1 MYSMYLLSNCPKVY
15 LAFISLSQEVFG
27 LAFTNCLKKLRTV
40 TTSLLWYKHEIK
52 LKDEV
57 GMAVP
62 KSTQTR
68 FVGIIT
74 STIHLYACF
83 LSMRVNTC
91 INDNRCK
98 IYIAEKCLFIAYHE
112 SHENWIP
119 PPSPKI
125 PRYTGIHACII

>member
-68 FVGIIT
+68 FCRDNHINYT
-74 STIHLYACF
+74 SLR
-83 LSMRVNTC
+83 L
-91 INDNRCK
+91 
-98 IYIAEKCLFIAYHE
+98 LFEYE
-112 SHENWIP
+112 SQHM
-119 PPSPKI
+119 
-125 PRYTGIHACII
+125 HQ